1 VHAIYSVEGLDGA
14 TDGVGVSAVAAG
26 VVLSVFVVEG
36 LASLDELELSLDA
49 DFEPRLSVL

>member
-1 VHAIYSVEGLDGA
+1 
-14 TDGVGVSAVAAG
+14 

>member
-14 TDGVGVSAVAAG
+14 TDGVGVGAVAAG